1 MAFIWAAASVV
12 ATSSLAAQP
21 QKRPGSVGKHVAQK
35 PPAAKPAA
43 PKAGPKKGAP
53 KSKKPP
59 ESKKASKKAGSEP
72 LEASAA
78 ARASIAGQTITP
90 DTTESSEL
98 KELREVEDL
107 LFWDLERPAS
117 NTPVATGPA
126 TPGPEV
132 VSSGLPPTTEIET
145 ASVADDGQGLRW
157 MAELVK
163 PDLPFHWDVRL
174 IRYLEYFKNTPRGRS
189 FVVNLLKRVGRYETK
204 IREALRAAKLPEDLV
219 YLALAE
225 SGMNSRIV
233 SHAGAAGL
241 WQFMPKAGEA
251 YGLRIDKWVDERLD
265 PERSTKAAVR
275 FLKDLHTRFGRWEL
289 AMAAY
294 NMGHGGLLSSIRKY
308 NTNDFW
314 ELSQVEA
321 GIPYETALYVP
332 KIVALAFVAHN
343 REVFGCGDLQLDTP
357 EPFDSAPA
365 KTPAVVSAA
374 APKPKPEKASPAPA
388 AAPAVEPKIE
398 TVPYIL
404 RWGESLEYVA
414 ASLGTTE
421 SKLRALNNLKDPT
434 PPRPGTTIAVPTGR
448 RSSALDR
455 PVAVIPART
464 VAPSGTER
472 VFYEVVWGD
481 SVEDVARVLSVSTDD
496 LCQWNN
502 IDRSARLHG
511 KMIVQAFVN
520 KAAMRSD
527 VRVTNAADIT
537 ILVAGTPEFFDY
549 FEAKNGRTRQTISVS
564 KGDTLR
570 SLAKKY
576 GISVGMLERI
586 NHRSRDA
593 ELFAGESL
601 VVYSRRSGAAPA
613 NVAASPALTK
623 EPAAVAQGPAT
634 TQSATTQSA
643 PVPPLLIE
651 LEDRSDRPDDAATTA
666 D

>member
-1 MAFIWAAASVV
+1 MAFIWAAASFV
-12 ATSSLAAQP
+12 ASSGLADEP
-21 QKRPGSVGKHVAQK
+21 KKRSIAAGKHVARK
-35 PPAAKPAA
+35 PPVAKPAA
-43 PKAGPKKGAP
+43 PKAGPKKSAP
-53 KSKKPP
+53 KSGKKPP

-72 LEASAA
+72 MEPSAA
-78 ARASIAGQTITP
+78 ARSSIAGQTITP

-117 NTPVATGPA
+117 TTPLATGPA
-126 TPGPEV
+126 ARGPEV
-132 VSSGLPPTTEIET
+132 VSSGLPPSTEIET
-145 ASVADDGQGLRW
+145 AGVADDGQGLRW

-265 PERSTKAAVR
+265 PERSTRAAVR

-343 REVFGCGDLQLDTP
+343 REVFGCGDLQLDAP

-365 KTPAVVSAA
+365 KTPAVVTAA
-374 APKPKPEKASPAPA
+374 APKPKPEKPAPA
-388 AAPAVEPKIE
+388 PVAATPAVEPKVE
-398 TVPYIL
+398 TVPYVL

-448 RSSALDR
+448 KISALDR
-455 PVAVIPART
+455 PVAVIPSRT
-464 VAPSGTER
+464 MAPAGTER

-481 SVEDVARVLSVSTDD
+481 SVEDVARVLGVSTDD

-511 KMIVQAFVN
+511 KMIIQAFV
-520 KAAMRSD
+520 KKGAMRSD

-549 FEAKNGRTRQTISVS
+549 FEAKNGRTRQTITVS

-570 SLAKKY
+570 TLAKKY

-593 ELFAGESL
+593 ELFAGERL
-601 VVYSRRSGAAPA
+601 VVYSRRSGAVAPPP
-613 NVAASPALTK
+613 VAAAASTQQ
-623 EPAAVAQGPAT
+623 EPAAVSQNPT
-634 TQSATTQSA
+634 TSQST
-643 PVPPLLIE
+643 PLPPLLIE
-651 LEDRSDRPDDAATTA
+651 LEDRTERPDDAATSA
-666 D
+666 N